1 MERITGSSVTV
12 KATFYKLALD
22 QGVFAPL
29 FQFPVLTYIGF
40 LQGQNLADIKTK
52 IRSQWW
58 DIVTTGWKVRFLIF
72 LKCFEENSWNR
83 QPAHS
88 ARPENCQYA
97 RVFLQG
103 QNFADIKKK
112 IRSQWWDIVTTGWKG
127 STRQLC
133 PCLHTPIKR
142 YITKWL

>member
-40 LQGQNLADIKTK
+40 LQGQNFADIKTK

-58 DIVTTGWKVRFLIF
+58 DIVTTGWKVSAVCLI
-72 LKCFEENSWNR
+72 
-83 QPAHS
+83 
-88 ARPENCQYA
+88 
-97 RVFLQG
+97 
-103 QNFADIKKK
+103 
-112 IRSQWWDIVTTGWKG
+112 
-127 STRQLC
+127 
-133 PCLHTPIKR
+133 CLYR
-142 YITKWL
+142 WITAYYDYFFFFKP

>member
-40 LQGQNLADIKTK
+40 LQGQNFADIKTK

-58 DIVTTGWKVRFLIF
+58 DIVTTGWK
-72 LKCFEENSWNR
+72 E
-83 QPAHS
+83 
-88 ARPENCQYA
+88 
-97 RVFLQG
+97 
-103 QNFADIKKK
+103 
-112 IRSQWWDIVTTGWKG
+112 
-127 STRQLC
+127 STRQLR
-133 PCLHTPIKR
+133 PCLHTPIKK

>member
-40 LQGQNLADIKTK
+40 LQGHNFADIKTK

-58 DIVTTGWKVRFLIF
+58 DIVTTGWKVSTMCLICLYMDHCSGRTVVF
-72 LKCFEENSWNR
+72 KENYDFFEN
-83 QPAHS
+83 P
-88 ARPENCQYA
+88 
-97 RVFLQG
+97 
-103 QNFADIKKK
+103 
-112 IRSQWWDIVTTGWKG
+112 
-127 STRQLC
+127 
-133 PCLHTPIKR
+133 
-142 YITKWL
+142 

>member
-40 LQGQNLADIKTK
+40 LQGQNFADIKTK

-58 DIVTTGWKVRFLIF
+58 DIVTTGWKVSTVTLL
-72 LKCFEENSWNR
+72 LK
-83 QPAHS
+83 P
-88 ARPENCQYA
+88 
-97 RVFLQG
+97 
-103 QNFADIKKK
+103 
-112 IRSQWWDIVTTGWKG
+112 
-127 STRQLC
+127 
-133 PCLHTPIKR
+133 KR
-142 YITKWL
+142 KSPF

>member
-40 LQGQNLADIKTK
+40 LQGQNFADIKTK

-58 DIVTTGWKVRFLIF
+58 DIVTTGWKVSTVCLI
-72 LKCFEENSWNR
+72 
-83 QPAHS
+83 
-88 ARPENCQYA
+88 
-97 RVFLQG
+97 
-103 QNFADIKKK
+103 
-112 IRSQWWDIVTTGWKG
+112 
-127 STRQLC
+127 
-133 PCLHTPIKR
+133 CLYR
-142 YITKWL
+142 WITAYYDYDFF